1 MGNESC
7 SQRRTWYELYREA
20 ESTYELDTSAN
31 EESID
36 SLYSGESDLDD
47 EMSADD
53 VDSSAETVDIN
64 DVLPDSIKYDASGVV
79 NAERAGLYIG
89 SIVYLRVPAGE
100 DGSTLSV
107 VDFDKYVQDYS
118 FKQRK
123 SKVT

>member
-1 MGNESC
+1 MGNESS

-31 EESID
+31 EDSID

-47 EMSADD
+47 EISADD

-89 SIVYLRVPAGE
+89 SIVYLRV
-100 DGSTLSV
+100 
-107 VDFDKYVQDYS
+107 
-118 FKQRK
+118 
-123 SKVT
+123 